1 MSERGRTTIDSPL
14 ALFWINGSRNLH
26 SLCHPALMSSRLLP
40 LDRWLLGHRRGAL
53 ILAAALIAFVA
64 IAWIVIQTSGAF
76 PGDRALISW
85 MSDPRPAQPFDFVAH
100 VFDELGKP
108 KVACVTV
115 VIVWALVYRLLGLR
129 YAILVLAAASV
140 IVLNTILKTILGPTP
155 LELRTFG
162 PAVDPNYPSGHV
174 VYATSLCGI
183 LAWFA
188 LARGNRP
195 LLAAMLLLILGMGP
209 FRIVAGEHWPSD
221 VLAGYALGIAWT
233 TVVLVLGLRWAAGQ
247 PAGEL
252 AAGRS

>member
-1 MSERGRTTIDSPL
+1 MSSPL
-14 ALFWINGSRNLH
+14 QPI
-26 SLCHPALMSSRLLP
+26 
-40 LDRWLLGHRRGAL
+40 DRWLLGHRRGAL
-53 ILAAALIAFVA
+53 ILATALAAFVA

-85 MSDPRPAQPFDFVAH
+85 MRDPRPAQPYSFVAH
-100 VFDELGKP
+100 VFDLLGRP
-108 KVACVTV
+108 SIACVTV
-115 VIVWALVYRLLGLR
+115 AIVWVLVYRLLGLR

-140 IVLNTILKTILGPTP
+140 IVLNTILKTILRPTP
-155 LELRTFG
+155 LELQTFG
-162 PAVDPNYPSGHV
+162 AAVDPNYPSGHV

-195 LLAAMLLLILGMGP
+195 LLVAMLLLILGMGP

-233 TVVLVLGLRWAAGQ
+233 IVVLVTGLPWAAGQ
-247 PAGEL
+247 HD
-252 AAGRS
+252 R

>member
-1 MSERGRTTIDSPL
+1 
-14 ALFWINGSRNLH
+14 
-26 SLCHPALMSSRLLP
+26 MSSRPLP

-53 ILAAALIAFVA
+53 ILAAALAAFVA
-64 IAWIVIQTSGAF
+64 IAWIVIQCSGAF
-76 PGDRALISW
+76 PGDRELISW
-85 MSDPRPAQPFDFVAH
+85 MSDPRPTQPFDFVAH
-100 VFDELGKP
+100 VFDVLGKP

-115 VIVWALVYRLLGLR
+115 AIVWALVYRLLGFR
-129 YAILVLAAASV
+129 YATLVLAAASV

-195 LLAAMLLLILGMGP
+195 FFAAMLLVILGMGP

-233 TVVLVLGLRWAAGQ
+233 TVVLVLGLPWAG
-247 PAGEL
+247 
-252 AAGRS
+252 AARASARIGTWR

>member
-1 MSERGRTTIDSPL
+1 
-14 ALFWINGSRNLH
+14 
-26 SLCHPALMSSRLLP
+26 MSSGLLP
-40 LDRWLLGHRRGAL
+40 LDRRLLRHRGWALTLGAVL
-53 ILAAALIAFVA
+53 LAFVA
-64 IAWIVIQTSGAF
+64 LAWIVIQSSGAF

-85 MSDPRPAQPFDFVAH
+85 MRDPRPAQPYDFVAH
-100 VFDELGKP
+100 VFDVLGKP
-108 KVACVTV
+108 SVACVTV
-115 VIVWALVYRLLGLR
+115 AIVWALVYRLLGLR

-155 LELRTFG
+155 LELQTFG
-162 PAVDPNYPSGHV
+162 TAVDPNYPSGHV

-195 LLAAMLLLILGMGP
+195 LLAAMLLVILGMGP

-233 TVVLVLGLRWAAGQ
+233 IVVLVFGLPWAAAQ
-247 PAGEL
+247 RDSSARPHRAPPL
-252 AAGRS
+252 QRAPLH